1 MLFFSNPNKKK
12 FTFLFFLTFFLI
24 GIFIFP
30 DYGISI
36 DEDETRIYGFISL
49 KTVFEIFSPEYI
61 TNINEVIAEHKYE
74 LPNFDVVIPT
84 SGIIFDLPMAFLELI
99 YQIEDS
105 RQYYL
110 LRHLFNFLFFFIS
123 VYFFYLLAKKRYNSW
138 LIGILGA
145 MFLIVSP
152 KIFANSFYNNK
163 DIIFMSL
170 SIINLYIA
178 INFLEKQ
185 NYKNAVIF
193 AIVSAL
199 AINLRIL
206 GLILPTLVLFI
217 YIINILRA
225 KNNKKKIL
233 QPLILFLILIP
244 FFIFLFWPYLWNNPL
259 ENLLYSL
266 KYLSDHILGI
276 HTYYLG
282 HYFFST
288 NPPWHYHL
296 VWILV
301 STPPLYLALF
311 VIGFIF
317 VIQRI
322 TKRLFKIEKNDSYV
336 DLWRGNKEL
345 QDLIFFL
352 TFLIPI
358 IVAIDF
364 GSISYDGWRHLFFIY
379 PSFLLIAMLGLNLI
393 KIIFFKRKNNFL
405 YASTLFLII
414 PTIFWMYKNH
424 PHQNIYFNFL
434 AGKNF
439 NEKFEMDFSGTT
451 NKRALEYII
460 KKENKKV
467 KIYNLSTTDLNLSK
481 KIIKKEIREKIDITY
496 DVNSADYIIN
506 NYRDWKGITIP
517 TNFMTPKNFK
527 ILHEIKI
534 DDVAINTIYK
544 KH

>member
-1 MLFFSNPNKKK
+1 MLLFLNSNKNF
-12 FTFLFFLTFFLI
+12 FTFLFFLIFFLI

-49 KTVFEIFSPEYI
+49 KTVYEIFSPEYI

-110 LRHLFNFLFFFIS
+110 LRHLFTFLFFFIS
-123 VYFFYLLAKKRYNSW
+123 VYFFHQLVRKRYNSW
-138 LIGILGA
+138 LIGILGTL
-145 MFLIVSP
+145 FLIISP

-199 AINLRIL
+199 AINVRIL
-206 GLILPTLVLFI
+206 GLILPTLVLLI
-217 YIINILRA
+217 YIINILRDES
-225 KNNKKKIL
+225 NKKKIL
-233 QPLILFLILIP
+233 QPLILFLILLP
-244 FFIFLFWPYLWNNPL
+244 FFIFLFWPYLWSNPL
-259 ENLLYSL
+259 ENLLYSF
-266 KYLSDHILGI
+266 KYLSDHTLTN
-276 HTYYLG
+276 HTFYLG
-282 HYFFST
+282 HYIFSKD
-288 NPPWHYHL
+288 PPWHYHL

-301 STPPLYLALF
+301 STPTLYLALF
-311 VIGFIF
+311 IIGFIF
-317 VIQRI
+317 IAQRI
-322 TKRLFKIEKNDSYV
+322 IKRLLKIEKNDSYI

-352 TFLIPI
+352 TFLIPL

-364 GSISYDGWRHLFFIY
+364 RSISYDGWRHLFFIY
-379 PSFLLIAMLGLNLI
+379 PSFLLIALLGLHLI

-405 YASTLFLII
+405 YALTLFLII

-434 AGKNF
+434 AGKEF
-439 NEKFEMDFSGTT
+439 NKKFDMDYWGLS
-451 NKRALEYII
+451 NKTALEYIVAN
-460 KKENKKV
+460 ETGDV
-467 KIYNLSTTDLNLSK
+467 KIANIGTSDLYAGLCILKNETVQ
-481 KIIKKEIREKIDITY
+481 KISIVEDIE
-496 DVNSADYIIN
+496 NADYIIN
-506 NYRDWKGITIP
+506 SKRDWTGRTKIYDYK
-517 TNFMTPKNFK
+517 TPANFK
-527 ILHEIKI
+527 FFHQMVGIFGAFSLFKF
-534 DDVAINTIYK
+534 
-544 KH
+544 

>member
-1 MLFFSNPNKKK
+1 MLLFLNSNKKI
-12 FTFLFFLTFFLI
+12 FTFLFFSTFFLI
-24 GIFIFP
+24 GIFLFS

-49 KTVFEIFSPEYI
+49 KSIFEIFSPEYVA
-61 TNINEVIAEHKYE
+61 NINEVIDEHKYE
-74 LPNFDVVIPT
+74 LPNYDIEVPT
-84 SGIIFDLPMAFLELI
+84 SGVAFDLPMAFLELI
-99 YQIEDS
+99 FQIKDS
-105 RQYYL
+105 RQHYL

-123 VYFFYLLAKKRYNSW
+123 VYFFYQLVRKRYNSW
-138 LIGILGA
+138 LIGILGTL
-145 MFLIVSP
+145 FLIISP

-199 AINLRIL
+199 AINVRIL
-206 GLILPTLVLFI
+206 GLILPTLVLLI
-217 YIINILRA
+217 YIINILRDES
-225 KNNKKKIL
+225 NKKKIL
-233 QPLILFLILIP
+233 QPLILFLILLP
-244 FFIFLFWPYLWNNPL
+244 FFIFLFWPYLWSNPL
-259 ENLLYSL
+259 ENLLYSF
-266 KYLSDHILGI
+266 KYLSDHTLTN
-276 HTYYLG
+276 HTFYLG
-282 HYFFST
+282 HYIFSK

-301 STPPLYLALF
+301 STPTLYLALF
-311 VIGFIF
+311 IIGFIF
-317 VIQRI
+317 IAQRI
-322 TKRLFKIEKNDSYV
+322 IKRLLKIEKNDSYI

-352 TFLIPI
+352 TFLIPL

-364 GSISYDGWRHLFFIY
+364 RSISYDGWRHLFFIY
-379 PSFLLIAMLGLNLI
+379 PSFLLIALLGLHLI

-405 YASTLFLII
+405 YALTLFLII

-460 KKENKKV
+460 GKENKKV

-481 KIIKKEIREKIDITY
+481 KIIKKEMREKIDITY
-496 DVNSADYIIN
+496 DVNNADYIIN
-506 NYRDWKGITIP
+506 NYRDWKGVTLP
-517 TNFMTPKNFK
+517 TNFIAPKNFK
-527 ILHEIKI
+527 ILYEIKI